1 MIHKTMI
8 SKTLQRSSV
17 ADCFAGF
24 AWQGNQ
30 VVRPDRFI
38 PQAASWKTAA
48 VQDFFRQYNW
58 AGHIRRQ
65 TADLPDQIDTSF
77 SVKLPVQQFFDC
89 FVWAGQAKVAP
100 QPIAPLAEPSGDR
113 PRDFKLANF
122 SNLF

>member
-1 MIHKTMI
+1 MTHKTMI

-30 VVRPDRFI
+30 VVRPDRFM
-38 PQAASWKTAA
+38 PQTDSWKTSA

-58 AGHIRRQ
+58 AGHIRSSA
-65 TADLPDQIDTSF
+65 TALPDQIVESF
-77 SVKLPVQQFFDC
+77 SVKMPVKQFFDC
-89 FVWAGQAKVAP
+89 FVWAGQAKIAP
-100 QPIAPLAEPSGDR
+100 QPIAPLAEPSADDR
-113 PRDFKLANF
+113 RDFKLSNF